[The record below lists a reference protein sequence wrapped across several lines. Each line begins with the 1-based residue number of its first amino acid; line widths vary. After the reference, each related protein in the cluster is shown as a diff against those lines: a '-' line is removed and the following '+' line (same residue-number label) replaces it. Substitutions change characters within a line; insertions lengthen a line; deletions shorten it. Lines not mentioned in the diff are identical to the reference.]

1 MSRTVAVSKPRLPAA
16 RVLAGR
22 SKLIHAVVATPA
34 NVADSTVLPHSAAQR
49 CFQVAEH
56 HNMICQRLAERT
68 EPTSI

>member
-1 MSRTVAVSKPRLPAA
+1 M
-16 RVLAGR
+16 LAGR
-22 SKLIHAVVATPA
+22 SKLIHAVVATPT

-56 HNMICQRLAERT
+56 HNMICQSLAERT